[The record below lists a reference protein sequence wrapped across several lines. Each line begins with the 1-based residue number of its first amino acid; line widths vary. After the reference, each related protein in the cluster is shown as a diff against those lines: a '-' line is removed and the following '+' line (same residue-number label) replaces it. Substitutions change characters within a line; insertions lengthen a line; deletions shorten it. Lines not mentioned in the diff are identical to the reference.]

1 MRSSWRNHLGFTLI
15 MFIFWVA
22 ISGTLKWPQLLFGF
36 LAAVFV
42 VWFNRNL
49 LIKPEERPPLHLK
62 TIFWLTGYLVK
73 LLLDIVVANFQVAWL
88 IDQGTVPY
96 AEASVV
102 KVYGSELYQRVNHSL
117 LEIMGEFG
125 QLQSGSKWAPA
136 NGKIEYSFRLDLVYI
151 FGGGAIEVQRDIIA
165 LAGLFM
171 PRSR

>member
-1 MRSSWRNHLGFTLI
+1 MRSSWRNYLGFTLI

-88 IDQGTVPY
+88 VLNPRMPIEPNLVDLEVDLEKVTGRVLLANSITLTPGTLTIM
-96 AEASVV
+96 AEKKKFLVHALTLKSGENL
-102 KVYGSELYQRVNHSL
+102 KQWSL
-117 LEIMGEFG
+117 I
-125 QLQSGSKWAPA
+125 K
-136 NGKIEYSFRLDLVYI
+136 KIKDAE
-151 FGGGAIEVQRDIIA
+151 E
-165 LAGLFM
+165 AG
-171 PRSR
+171 